1 MGQHSQPNGGI
12 ALTMKALS
20 KNKNILALSTLINE
34 KQLAMHVESQK
45 AKLLSQNSNT
55 ATDIMKDMKRVE
67 ETQDM
72 HQVPGDGM
80 VMDTSQQ

>member
-1 MGQHSQPNGGI
+1 
-12 ALTMKALS
+12 MKALS